1 MFHDYSSNRY
11 SIRFHHFNEFY
22 SGSIFQRDF
31 NLNKFFFLFHEIF
44 DYIGGFF
51 ICKNVEIKFVLDRCI
66 YKGTAKRRRI
76 DGDIYIFYNIRLIT
90 IAREEF
96 LTFNC
101 YKNNSNEFLSWRFK
115 IFKQGLNFR

>member
-1 MFHDYSSNRY
+1 MLHDYSSNRY
-11 SIRFHHFNEFY
+11 SIRFHHFNESY

-31 NLNKFFFLFHEIF
+31 NLDKFHEIF

-51 ICKNVEIKFVLDRCI
+51 TCKNVEIKFVLDRCI
-66 YKGTAKRRRI
+66 YKGMAKRRRI
-76 DGDIYIFYNIRLIT
+76 DGDIYIFYNIHLIT

-101 YKNNSNEFLSWRFK
+101 YKNNSNEFLSWCFK